1 MFWGDQCFK
10 TFNVRIEVLST
21 RYDLRTGT
29 LNAKCTIGTI
39 HIQVDKLVISK
50 INNIKLFLR
59 NWTAVKLQ
67 QDFDALCEMLSEFSS
82 GHICACYWGLG
93 HFHLDGANLQTQT
106 HLVSKIIHQN
116 LVIILWQFNYGK
128 NSFIVLVDPDFQ
140 ILMTATAMRTT
151 MRVKKLNDISN
162 F

>member
-1 MFWGDQCFK
+1 MALEHSDQCFK

-59 NWTAVKLQ
+59 N
-67 QDFDALCEMLSEFSS
+67 
-82 GHICACYWGLG
+82 
-93 HFHLDGANLQTQT
+93 
-106 HLVSKIIHQN
+106 
-116 LVIILWQFNYGK
+116 
-128 NSFIVLVDPDFQ
+128 
-140 ILMTATAMRTT
+140 
-151 MRVKKLNDISN
+151 
-162 F
+162 